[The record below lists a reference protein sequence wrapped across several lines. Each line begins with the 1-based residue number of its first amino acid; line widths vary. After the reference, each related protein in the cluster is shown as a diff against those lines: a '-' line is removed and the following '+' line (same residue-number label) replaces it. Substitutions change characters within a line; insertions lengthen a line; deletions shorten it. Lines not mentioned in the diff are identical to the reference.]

1 MKMNTKT
8 LKGWNIFKNVIFFNR
23 CVKWN
28 WILLKKANWNFS
40 FPKKILPKKSQK
52 VSFSKILERT
62 LKIQTTKWDQFFIT
76 KRNLSLISLKCENIS
91 IEKRKHFLISQSL
104 IHVHKYDYWHSN
116 SVKHVN
122 KSGRNKYLWLQIEFS
137 CEGINMHVTIM
148 LAVNREIEKTEN
160 TITRDL
166 TFAPI
171 PPSGKLSEGFFYLFP
186 HFWNDTPGSWEMFIN
201 FSWMNISR
209 LFRKKNKSLRFNVA
223 THVLM
228 I

>member
-1 MKMNTKT
+1 M
-8 LKGWNIFKNVIFFNR
+8 
-23 CVKWN
+23 
-28 WILLKKANWNFS
+28 
-40 FPKKILPKKSQK
+40 
-52 VSFSKILERT
+52 
-62 LKIQTTKWDQFFIT
+62 
-76 KRNLSLISLKCENIS
+76 
-91 IEKRKHFLISQSL
+91 
-104 IHVHKYDYWHSN
+104 
-116 SVKHVN
+116 KHVN

-228 I
+228 IWKKTEIKIISSQMLPTRGGLSKVESFEHTIPFRI